1 MNKTFLILRRE
12 YLTRV
17 KKKSFIITTLLVPF
31 FMAALV
37 VLPALLAMKGDKKE
51 RNIAVYDESGLFSAQ
66 FPQEGY
72 TKYDFIQQEKYNQL
86 KDNIKSGTYYAML
99 YIPGD
104 IYTSN
109 SAQLISDKQIPFE
122 LTEQIE
128 SKLSRV
134 IENDKRGKV
143 IAETQIPDLEER
155 LAATRTRVKLN
166 NLKVTETGEAKKSN
180 SFVAFGASY
189 AMGFI
194 IYFFVFMYGSLVM
207 RSVMEEKK
215 SRIVEVIVSSVKPF
229 QLMAGKIVG
238 TALVGLTQVAIW
250 IVIGGV
256 AVAVL
261 QGIFSPEKAQQI
273 GQSIMESQQQMPGG
287 SSQVVSQMAEK
298 NQVMEVIE
306 MIGNLNLPLILFSFV
321 FYFLGGYLLYSSL
334 MGAVGAAVDNE
345 EDTQQLVFPVTFPL
359 ILSIIILF
367 SIAKNPEGP
376 IAFWASIIPFTSPVC
391 MLARV
396 PYDVPIWQLALSM
409 ALLVITT
416 IGAIWAAAKIYKT
429 GILMYGKKVT
439 LKELIKWVRYK
450 N

>member
-1 MNKTFLILRRE
+1 
-12 YLTRV
+12 
-17 KKKSFIITTLLVPF
+17 
-31 FMAALV
+31 
-37 VLPALLAMKGDKKE
+37 
-51 RNIAVYDESGLFSAQ
+51 
-66 FPQEGY
+66 
-72 TKYDFIQQEKYNQL
+72 
-86 KDNIKSGTYYAML
+86 ML

-104 IYTSN
+104 VYTSN
-109 SAQLISDKQIPFE
+109 TAQLISDKQIPFE

-143 IAETQIPDLEER
+143 IAETQIPDLEKR
-155 LAATRTRVKLN
+155 LADTRTRVKLN
-166 NLKVTETGEAKKSN
+166 SLKVTETGEAKKSN

-189 AMGFI
+189 IMGFI

-261 QGIFSPEKAQQI
+261 QGVFSPEKAQQI
-273 GQSIMESQQQMPGG
+273 GQSIMESQQQMPG

-409 ALLVITT
+409 GLLVLTT